1 MKKARYSGTGD
12 PIIEKFRE
20 RFSNSA
26 TGQQFS
32 FSEVAELFGGYL
44 KLNRRLARIV
54 RISDNYQGEVKS
66 LVLKLQEALDKVKE
80 LKGYIPICASCK
92 KIRNDEGY
100 WKQLEQYLSE
110 HSDALFSHG
119 LCPDCAANYHAI
131 SRKIAGAAMKSLP
144 DARSALDETD
154 LDDPVI
160 VRFLPVLANEQLATT
175 PLYDDFSEL
184 FQKYVRL
191 TKRMKRIARISDS
204 YQSQLQELKLQLR
217 GLNQTLTQQVD
228 EETEKR
234 LEHERMLA
242 RNGRLAAM
250 GEMIGAIA
258 HQWRQP
264 LATLG
269 ATIQSIR
276 MAWERQRLDSD
287 FLERAE
293 AAAQKQLYYMS
304 DTIEGFRNFFRP
316 EKDTESFVVCDELED
331 AVQLVSAQFANSGIT
346 ILVTN
351 TSTAPVKVSGYPNEF
366 KQVVL
371 NLVSNGRDAILER
384 RQRTVL
390 AGQVART
397 HDEIALSVHGEA
409 DKVVIEVRDSG
420 CGIPPEIAERVF
432 DPYFTTKPEGKG
444 TGIGLYMSRLIIEE
458 SMEGRL
464 DFQSGPDGTVFTIEL
479 NGA

>member
-1 MKKARYSGTGD
+1 MKKARYSGMDD
-12 PIIEKFRE
+12 PLVEKYRG
-20 RFSNSA
+20 RFDNSA
-26 TGQQFS
+26 TGGQFS
-32 FSEVAELFGGYL
+32 FSEGAELFGGYL
-44 KLNRRLARIV
+44 KLNRRLARIA

-66 LVLKLQEALDKVKE
+66 LVLKLQEALANVKE

-92 KIRNDEGY
+92 KIRNDDGY
-100 WKQLEQYLSE
+100 WKQLEQYISE
-110 HSDALFSHG
+110 HSDAQFSHG
-119 LCPDCAANYHAI
+119 LCPDCADNYRSI
-131 SRKIAGAAMKSLP
+131 SRKIAGAAMQSLP
-144 DARSALDETD
+144 SSRNTLDEAD

-184 FQKYVRL
+184 FQRYVRL

-204 YQSQLQELKLQLR
+204 YQSQLQEFKTQLKGRNL
-217 GLNQTLTQQVD
+217 TLMQQVE

-242 RNGRLAAM
+242 RNTRLAAM

-293 AAAQKQLYYMS
+293 ASAQEQLYYMS

-316 EKDTESFVVCDELED
+316 EKEVERFVVCDMLRD

-346 ILVTN
+346 LRVIDC
-351 TSTAPVKVSGYPNEF
+351 SAEPIEISGYQNEF

-371 NLVSNGRDAILER
+371 NLASNGRDAILDR
-384 RQRTVL
+384 RLRSQQ
-390 AGQVART
+390 AGRKPDMN
-397 HDEIALSVHGEA
+397 DEITLSVSSAGT
-409 DKVVIEVRDSG
+409 KVLIEVRDTG
-420 CGIPPEIAERVF
+420 CGMPPEIAERVF
-432 DPYFTTKPEGKG
+432 EPYFTTKPEGKG

-458 SMEGRL
+458 SMRGHL
-464 DFQSGPDGTVFTIEL
+464 DFKSGPDGTVFTIEL